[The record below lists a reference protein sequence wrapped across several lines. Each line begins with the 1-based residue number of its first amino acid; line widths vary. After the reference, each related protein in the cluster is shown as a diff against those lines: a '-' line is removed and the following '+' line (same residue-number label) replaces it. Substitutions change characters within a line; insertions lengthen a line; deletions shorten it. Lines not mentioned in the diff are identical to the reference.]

1 MDLGQVYSG
10 CSTFA
15 DCAYDWQTMI
25 AGVLALIAAI
35 IAVIFTKQQI
45 KLSEKQE
52 NTRRKGREAAARSTL
67 PLALSSICQY
77 GVLSGVALAEWRR
90 SFQQD
95 HFGAEN
101 PVFTPPALPSE
112 TINAIE
118 RMIEAST
125 LEAVRKRLAQ
135 LVSNVQVL
143 ATRLDGIARR
153 EGGESLPYLEDNII
167 LAARVYAQG
176 ASLFE
181 YARYETDEV
190 EDNVDP
196 ADASAALR
204 QIEVRVPN
212 MPDLRERLNRQ
223 LQQ

>member
-1 MDLGQVYSG
+1 MDLGQVYAG

-15 DCAYDWQTMI
+15 DCAYDWQTLI
-25 AGVLALIAAI
+25 AGALALVAAI

-45 KLSEKQE
+45 NLSEKQE
-52 NTRRKGREAAARSTL
+52 DTRRKSREAAARSTL
-67 PLALSSICQY
+67 PLALSSLCQY
-77 GVLSGVALAEWRR
+77 GVLSGVALAQWRR
-90 SFQQD
+90 SFEQD
-95 HFGAEN
+95 HFGADN
-101 PVFTPPALPSE
+101 PLFTPPALPAE
-112 TINAIE
+112 TINAVE
-118 RMIEAST
+118 RMIEAAT

-143 ATRLDGIARR
+143 ATRMDGIARR

-181 YARYETDEV
+181 YARYETDDVGE
-190 EDNVDP
+190 ELDP

-204 QIEVRVPN
+204 QIEVQVPN

-223 LQQ
+223 LQR